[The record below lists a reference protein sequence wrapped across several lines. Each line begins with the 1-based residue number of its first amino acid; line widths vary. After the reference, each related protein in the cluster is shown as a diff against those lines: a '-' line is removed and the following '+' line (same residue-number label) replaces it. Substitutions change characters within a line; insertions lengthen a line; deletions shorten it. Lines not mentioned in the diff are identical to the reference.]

1 MVGNE
6 AARQQS
12 RLRVGIV
19 GAGPV
24 GVTFA
29 QALAGAGH
37 FLAGITAASVES
49 RERVEST
56 LPGLDILPVDV
67 LLKQSDLV
75 VLAIPADQI
84 GVSVEG
90 WAKLNLFRPGQ
101 IVIHTAAE
109 FGTSVLSA
117 AAAAGAVP
125 IAIHPAMSFSGTS
138 LDQVRVRDS
147 RFAVTAPP
155 IAVPIALALVI
166 EMGAEPTVIAEEDR
180 PKYAEA
186 ISVATTFSGLV
197 VNQAI
202 GLLADIGLPEAREVL
217 STLLHSS
224 VDRALA
230 EGYQAIEPEDF
241 RG

>member
-1 MVGNE
+1 MTSNQ

-12 RLRVGIV
+12 RLRVGVI

-24 GVTFA
+24 GITFA

-37 FLAGITAASVES
+37 LLVGISAASQAS
-49 RERVEST
+49 LDRVEAS
-56 LPGLDILPVDV
+56 LPGLEVLPVDAI
-67 LLKQSDLV
+67 LSQSDLI

-84 GVSVEG
+84 AVSVAG
-90 WAKLNLFRPGQ
+90 WAKLGLFKPGQ

-109 FGTSVLSA
+109 FGPSVLA
-117 AAAAGAVP
+117 EAAAAGAIP

-155 IAVPIALALVI
+155 IAIPIALALVI
-166 EMGAEPTVIAEEDR
+166 EMGAEPIVIAEEDR
-180 PKYAEA
+180 AKYAEA

-202 GLLADIGLPEAREVL
+202 GLMAEIGMVEAREVL

-230 EGYQAIEPEDF
+230 DGYQSIEPEDF